1 MIANRKMGFYVNYK
15 RFSTKKNLMKLI
27 REKKKIERLYYA
39 MIRENGKC
47 YTLFL

>member
-15 RFSTKKNLMKLI
+15 RFSTKKNLMKLM
-27 REKKKIERLYYA
+27 REKKIERLYYA
-39 MIRENGKC
+39 MVRENGKC